1 MFWCYGYIN
10 VSFRVLLG
18 AGLGLCAAT
27 VCTVFFDHS
36 ENVVFERLN
45 AKNTDEVKYFVR

>member
-1 MFWCYGYIN
+1 MCSN
-10 VSFRVLLG
+10 SVH
-18 AGLGLCAAT
+18 
-27 VCTVFFDHS
+27 TVFFDHS